1 MAIQLSYTSIHGVV
15 AGKAIHEIIQIN
27 YDHLNTTA
35 VCHVVIYQSLED
47 RKLGREP
54 LERMEFSFTPSV
66 AAPAANFLSQAYT
79 ALKKLSTVKDEKSG
93 KGKSINYGDGK
104 DVDI

>member
-1 MAIQLSYTSIHGVV
+1 MAIQLSFTSKHGVV
-15 AGKAIHEIIQIN
+15 ANKAIHEIVSIN
-27 YDHLNTTA
+27 YDHPSTTA
-35 VCHVVIYQSLED
+35 MCQVDIFQTLDD
-47 RKLGREP
+47 RKNGKEP
-54 LERMEFSFTPSV
+54 LERMEFTFTPSV

-93 KGKSINYGDGK
+93 NDKSINYGGGK